1 MQCPIDTNTLVAKQ
15 MHNLEID
22 VCSKCGGVW
31 FDEGEFRGAVG
42 NITSFDFPEK
52 YQVSPLKEKNQALH
66 LHERKLSC
74 PKDGVNLETLHYDP
88 PSGIYL
94 DRCGKCGGV
103 WLDGGEI
110 ALVKKQLAPNPTL
123 DAMVRAFTEHNR
135 EEARQQRELAAVPF
149 LPFLPFL
156 LFAPAFLVPFRAEED
171 TQTLPVGV
179 ICATAVVLL
188 GVFVSLNTMNSQEFF
203 VLTATLLALWIFGK
217 GVEERL
223 ASAGFLL
230 LFFFGSVAG
239 SVVSLVFGTTE
250 TQVVVSATSGVSAI
264 MGVYL
269 VLFPK
274 RKLTL
279 SVRGAAISVFAWWYI
294 LVWLASQYFFYSYD
308 IYWSPSDFNAGET
321 FYPVFGQSFLSHM
334 VACGL
339 GLVAGLFFKEKKP
352 SSYPH

>member
-1 MQCPIDTNTLVAKQ
+1 MQCPIDTHTLVAKQ
-15 MHNLEID
+15 IHNLEID

-31 FDEGEFRGAVG
+31 FDEGEFRSAVRS
-42 NITSFDFPEK
+42 IASFELPEK
-52 YQVSPLKEKNQALH
+52 YQVSFLKEKSHALH
-66 LHERKLSC
+66 LHERNFSC
-74 PKDGVNLETLHYDP
+74 PKDGVKLETLHYDP

-94 DRCGKCGGV
+94 DRCGECGGI

-110 ALVKKQLAPNPTL
+110 SLVKKQLAPNPTL
-123 DAMVRAFTEHNR
+123 DAFVRAFTENTR
-135 EEARQQRELAAVPF
+135 ENKKWEEQLVGAR
-149 LPFLPFL
+149 FLPFL

-188 GVFVSLNTMNSQEFF
+188 AVFVSLNTMNPQEFF
-203 VLTATLLALWIFGK
+203 VLAAALLALWIFGK

-223 ASAGFLL
+223 ASLGFLL

-239 SVVSLVFGTTE
+239 SIVSLVFGTTE

-334 VACGL
+334 TAFGL
-339 GLVAGLFFKEKKP
+339 GLAAGLFFKEKKAEQLSP
-352 SSYPH
+352 PD